1 MINITS
7 NFMFFTWREQNMND
21 INQPGGQAIKDP
33 NRNSIV
39 QGKYANAMTQEA
51 DKKLPSLT

>member
-1 MINITS
+1 
-7 NFMFFTWREQNMND
+7 MFFTWREQNMND